1 MEWDQGNPSF
11 SPLFPKSLKEFLRK
25 HQRLRYFAIAGAI
38 GACCYLFWL
47 LVLYVPYYCGWVMMP
62 VN

>member
-1 MEWDQGNPSF
+1 M
-11 SPLFPKSLKEFLRK
+11 KEFLRK

-38 GACCYLFWL
+38 GACCYLFWF